1 MRRRSIAFISAMSL
15 SAPVAAKESGF
26 EAYESGRFEE
36 AFEALLP
43 LAKRGDANA
52 QFVVGLLYANGQG
65 VEQNFYEAAKQYR
78 QAGEQGH
85 AGAQV
90 NLGSL
95 FENCYG
101 NGPCNS
107 EAAADWYR
115 RAADQG
121 SAIGQYNL
129 AVMYATGRGVAKDE
143 WTARTLFRKAAEQG
157 HLPAQFNLAVTYERG
172 MGGPA
177 DVVAAYAWFDLASHK
192 GYPDAA
198 ASRDRLGVGLTDEA
212 LEKAKAM
219 SKRLREYYADR

>member
-1 MRRRSIAFISAMSL
+1 MPL
-15 SAPVAAKESGF
+15 VES
-26 EAYESGRFEE
+26 
-36 AFEALLP
+36 
-43 LAKRGDANA
+43 GDANA
-52 QFVVGLLYANGQG
+52 QFVVGLMYANGQG
-65 VEQNFYEAAKQYR
+65 VEQNFYEAAKMYR

-85 AGAQV
+85 NGAQV

-143 WTARTLFRKAAEQG
+143 WAARTLFRKAAEQG
-157 HLPAQFNLAVTYERG
+157 HATAQYNLAVTYERG

-177 DVVAAYAWFDLASHK
+177 DVVAAYAWYDLAAQK
-192 GYPDAA
+192 GYSDAA
-198 ASRDRLGVGLTDEA
+198 ASRDRLGAGLTGEA

-219 SKRLREYYADR
+219 SSRLREYYADR